1 MKKVFIF
8 LREKSEVDPKVIKNL
23 KEIVSKVFSSLP
35 NSQIFKEF
43 FSFFR
48 EIFYYNKDM
57 DLVDYNLACDNLE
70 ILNDLLKDGST
81 SNMQKS

>member
-1 MKKVFIF
+1 M
-8 LREKSEVDPKVIKNL
+8 REKNEVDPKVIQNL

-35 NSQIFKEF
+35 NSQIFKDY

-57 DLVDYNLACDNLE
+57 DIVDYNLACDNLE

>member
-1 MKKVFIF
+1 VFIF